1 MGKFRKFMMMGVAS
15 CMAVTMFAGCGS
27 DGKDA
32 GSDSNEVKLGLNFEL
47 TGAAATYGN
56 TELNGIKFAMKE
68 CIRG

>member
-56 TELNGIKFAMKE
+56 TELNGIKICDE
-68 CIRG
+68 RV